1 VKVITRIA
9 DLRRLRR
16 GLPEP
21 VGLVPT
27 MGCLHQGHLSL
38 VRKAREENPSLVVS
52 IFVNP
57 TQFGPGEDFV
67 RYHRDVDGDLAL
79 LKQEMVD
86 IVLVPEAAEM
96 YPPQFDS
103 WVEVGGPSERL
114 EGASRPGHF
123 RGVTTVCAKLFNIVQ
138 PARAYFGQKDAQQ
151 AAVIKKMVAELN
163 MNLEIVT
170 LPIVREPDGLAMS
183 SRNSY
188 LSPDER
194 RAALVLYQ
202 ALTLG
207 RGLWERGEKDAGR
220 IRREMTR
227 LIQKEPLARIDYV
240 SIAHAETLE
249 ELARVTPPA
258 LISLA
263 VKIGAT
269 RLIDNILL

>member
-1 VKVITRIA
+1 LKVITRIA
-9 DLRRLRR
+9 DLRRLRQE
-16 GLPEP
+16 LSEP

-27 MGCLHQGHLSL
+27 MGCLHEGHLSL

-67 RYHRDVDGDLAL
+67 RYPRDVDGDLAL

-170 LPIVREPDGLAMS
+170 LPTVREPDGLAMS

-207 RGLWERGEKDAGR
+207 RGLWEWGEKDAGH

>member
-1 VKVITRIA
+1 
-9 DLRRLRR
+9 
-16 GLPEP
+16 
-21 VGLVPT
+21 
-27 MGCLHQGHLSL
+27 
-38 VRKAREENPSLVVS
+38 
-52 IFVNP
+52 
-57 TQFGPGEDFV
+57 
-67 RYHRDVDGDLAL
+67 
-79 LKQEMVD
+79 
-86 IVLVPEAAEM
+86 
-96 YPPQFDS
+96 
-103 WVEVGGPSERL
+103 
-114 EGASRPGHF
+114 
-123 RGVTTVCAKLFNIVQ
+123 
-138 PARAYFGQKDAQQ
+138 
-151 AAVIKKMVAELN
+151 MVAELN

-170 LPIVREPDGLAMS
+170 LPTVREPDGLAMS

-207 RGLWERGEKDAGR
+207 RGLWERGERDAGR

-240 SIAHAETLE
+240 SIAHAETLD

-263 VKIGAT
+263 VKIGTT

>member
-38 VRKAREENPSLVVS
+38 VRRAREENPSLVAS

-57 TQFGPGEDFV
+57 IQFGPGEDFI
-67 RYHRDVDGDLAL
+67 RYPRDVAGDLAL
-79 LKQEMVD
+79 LEKERAD
-86 IVLVPEAAEM
+86 IVFMPEAVEM

-138 PARAYFGQKDAQQ
+138 PTRAYFGQKDAQQ
-151 AAVIKKMVAELN
+151 AVVIKKMVAELN

-170 LPIVREPDGLAMS
+170 LPTVREPDGLAMS